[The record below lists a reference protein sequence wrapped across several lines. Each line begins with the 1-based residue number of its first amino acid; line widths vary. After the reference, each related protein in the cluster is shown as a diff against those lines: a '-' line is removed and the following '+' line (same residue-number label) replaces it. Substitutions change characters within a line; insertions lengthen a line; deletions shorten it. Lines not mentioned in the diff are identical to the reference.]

1 MSQFVP
7 LNAQAHGPLKLKPTG
22 RYSFAKGTHLVSVVL
37 HEFPMVSLNCPILF
51 VKNAQTGEFMPMALM
66 GLEAGRN
73 LFVQED
79 GAWRAG
85 CYVPAAFRRHP
96 FALAH
101 DGADAL
107 YVCIDEDSD
116 FVHTEEGE
124 PLFDES
130 GQMSPLLQKIKDFLL
145 ELYRSEVLAKSFCQK
160 LAELELLVPGGL
172 QIRDPQGIKRYDGSF
187 VVDEKKLSELDD
199 DKFLSLRAHGFLVGI
214 HAHLTS
220 LLQLERLAAM
230 RDSQT

>member
-7 LNAQAHGPLKLKPTG
+7 LNSQTHGRLKLKPVG
-22 RYSFAKGTHLVSVVL
+22 KYSFAQSTHLVSVVL
-37 HEFPMVSLNCPILF
+37 HEFPIVSLNCPIVF

-66 GLEAGRN
+66 GLEPGRN
-73 LFVQED
+73 LFVQEG

-85 CYVPAAFRRHP
+85 SYVPAAFRRHP

-130 GQMSPLLQKIKDFLL
+130 NEMTPLLQKVKDFLL
-145 ELYRSEVLAKSFCQK
+145 ELYRSEVLAESFCQK
-160 LAELELLVPGGL
+160 LAELDLLVPGGL
-172 QIRDPQGIKRYDGSF
+172 QIRDPQGVKQYDGSY
-187 VVDEKKLSELDD
+187 VVDEKKLGELDD
-199 DKFLSLRAHGFLVGI
+199 DKFLSLRKHGFLVGI

-220 LLQLERLAAM
+220 LLQLDRLAAM
-230 RDSQT
+230 RNNQA